1 MSFRK
6 PDLKK
11 LLKDEKGGSDLRDDS
26 SIRTDSR
33 GGYTLRDISLDKIQ
47 TEKQFRKNI
56 DHDNL
61 LELMASIRTQGLISP
76 IEVVDGGD
84 HYTIVHGHRRYA
96 AFLKLNY
103 AKIPAIIRLSGI
115 SEEDILERQIISNL
129 QHEDLGPIEE
139 AQVYATRSIS
149 D

>member
-33 GGYTLRDISLDKIQ
+33 GSYTLRDISLDKIQ